1 MAAGSY
7 SDATNQGN
15 SLAGLTKHVTD
26 YLDEV
31 VAASARTADLVA
43 SPSLVRAGGTANT
56 VKVGTITMDGLGT
69 YSKKDGYPTGSVSLT
84 WQTMELGYDRARQFN
99 LDAVDLATKDD
110 AMTAAYTM
118 AEFVRQKVV
127 PEIDMVRIAKA
138 AQGAVAASQV
148 TYGFTA
154 SAANT
159 LGAIIDAI
167 DTARDGAQSD
177 EGTVVFVDRA
187 LKPYISKSSE
197 VSRTV
202 DLKNGGAALYTAVNE
217 IDGAKIVYCPSAYMK
232 SSWTAQDGVTNGQ
245 TAGGLVAASGA
256 ATLKIVAVAQ
266 GCAQG
271 VVAHNVARIV
281 ADPDDI
287 DGVTYVVRVPASARP
302 GDLLPVRY
310 TGSDEYDL
318 VAEAR

>member
-15 SLAGLTKHVTD
+15 TLAGLTKHVTD

-84 WQTMELGYDRARQFN
+84 WQTMELAYDRARQFN

-138 AQGAVAASQV
+138 AQGAAAASQV
-148 TYGFTA
+148 TYGWTA

-159 LGAIIDAI
+159 LGAVIDAI

-217 IDGAKIVYCPSAYMK
+217 VDGARIVYCPSSYMK
-232 SSWTAQDGVTNGQ
+232 SAWTAQDGVTNGQ
-245 TAGGLVAASGA
+245 TAGGLSAASNA
-256 ATLKIVAVAQ
+256 ATLKIVAVAK

-281 ADPDDI
+281 TDPDDI
-287 DGVTYVVRVPASARP
+287 DGVKVNYRIFHDCFVPSNKKAGICAYASSAAP
-302 GDLLPVRY
+302 
-310 TGSDEYDL
+310 S
-318 VAEAR
+318 